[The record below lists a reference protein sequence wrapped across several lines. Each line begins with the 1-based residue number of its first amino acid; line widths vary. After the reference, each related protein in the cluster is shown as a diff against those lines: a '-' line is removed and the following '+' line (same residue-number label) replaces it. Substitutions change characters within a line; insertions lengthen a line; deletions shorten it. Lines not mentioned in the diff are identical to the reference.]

1 VRRARILGGKTTA
14 VHGVGLAVKKAI
26 LSVALVCVGHPGSSE
41 FARSTEIQN
50 R

>member
-1 VRRARILGGKTTA
+1 MV

-26 LSVALVCVGHPGSSE
+26 LSVAFACVGHPGSSRI
-41 FARSTEIQN
+41 ARSTEIQN